1 MPFRIHSRCSAA
13 IRRAGTAL
21 MFGLFHPEQIIQW
34 DKPRAPR
41 MAGGRRKLESQAAAC
56 GVEVWSVDFD

>member
-1 MPFRIHSRCSAA
+1 
-13 IRRAGTAL
+13 